1 MLFRSYADGSV
12 ERKLLRSDY
21 FTAATGANVA
31 MSDYILYMGDGSNAP
46 VKVEAIA
53 IPNVNA
59 DGTINGAKLGAGKGV
74 EGTFNFE
81 DEN

>member
-1 MLFRSYADGSV
+1 
-12 ERKLLRSDY
+12 
-21 FTAATGANVA
+21 
-31 MSDYILYMGDGSNAP
+31 MGDGSNAP

-74 EGTFNFE
+74 VGTFDIE
-81 DEN
+81 SE

>member
-1 MLFRSYADGSV
+1 MESN
-12 ERKLLRSDY
+12 Y
-21 FTAATGANVA
+21 FTAATGGNVA

-53 IPNVNA
+53 IPNVNP

-74 EGTFNFE
+74 EGTFNIE
-81 DEN
+81 